1 MDLRWLMTMRNPQ
14 DFVLNLLQM
23 QMGNTPMGQNL
34 ITLAQQGDAVQI
46 ESIARNIVAQRGLD
60 YDKEFNTFKSMLG
73 VK

>member
-1 MDLRWLMTMRNPQ
+1 MDLKWLMTIRNPQ
-14 DFVLNLLQM
+14 DFALNLLRM

-46 ESIARNIVAQRGLD
+46 EAIARNIVAQRGLD